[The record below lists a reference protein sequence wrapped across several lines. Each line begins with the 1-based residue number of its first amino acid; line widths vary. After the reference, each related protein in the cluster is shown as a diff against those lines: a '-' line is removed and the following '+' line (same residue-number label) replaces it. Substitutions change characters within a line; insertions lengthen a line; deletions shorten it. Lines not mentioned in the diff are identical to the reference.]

1 MSVPREEFN
10 ALVERVEVLETWAG
24 PGQAEA
30 LAQTIRSTRTDVS
43 DIKGR
48 MTKIESRMSSMEGR
62 MTSLERV
69 VTAIQQEHG
78 VLLREILDRLPSK

>member
-30 LAQTIRSTRTDVS
+30 LAQTIKSTRDDVK
-43 DIKGR
+43 DIRSRVK
-48 MTKIESRMSSMEGR
+48 KIEKTLEGH
-62 MTSLERV
+62 T
-69 VTAIQQEHG
+69 

>member
-1 MSVPREEFN
+1 M
-10 ALVERVEVLETWAG
+10 LETWAG

-30 LAQTIRSTRTDVS
+30 LAQTIRSTRTDVT

-48 MTKIESRMSSMEGR
+48 MTKIESRM
-62 MTSLERV
+62 TSLERM
-69 VTAIQQEHG
+69 VTVIQQEHG

>member
-30 LAQTIRSTRTDVS
+30 LAQTIRSTRTDVT

-48 MTKIESRMSSMEGR
+48 MTKIESRM
-62 MTSLERV
+62 TSLERM
-69 VTAIQQEHG
+69 VTVIQQEHG